1 MKLLIQLNDQN
12 IWTMVIVKKNLMGA
26 TTHNVI
32 YGTFVIDKGANTD
45 IKCQKVIKLLL
56 DLSFYVNVLEI

>member
-1 MKLLIQLNDQN
+1 
-12 IWTMVIVKKNLMGA
+12 MVIVKKTLMGA

-56 DLSFYVNVLEI
+56 NLYFNVNVLEI

>member
-1 MKLLIQLNDQN
+1 MTGIFGQWSLSNNGHCQKH
-12 IWTMVIVKKNLMGA
+12 LMGA

-45 IKCQKVIKLLL
+45 IKCQRLIKLLL

>member
-1 MKLLIQLNDQN
+1 MTRIFGQWSLS
-12 IWTMVIVKKNLMGA
+12 KKTLMGA

-45 IKCQKVIKLLL
+45 IKCQRLIKLLL
-56 DLSFYVNVLEI
+56 DLYFYVNVLEI

>member
-1 MKLLIQLNDQN
+1 
-12 IWTMVIVKKNLMGA
+12 MGA

-32 YGTFVIDKGANTD
+32 YGTFVKVKGANTD

-56 DLSFYVNVLEI
+56 DLYFYVNVLEI

>member
-1 MKLLIQLNDQN
+1 
-12 IWTMVIVKKNLMGA
+12 MVIVKKTLMGA

-56 DLSFYVNVLEI
+56 DLYFYVNVLEI

>member
-1 MKLLIQLNDQN
+1 MARIFGQWSLSNNGHCQN
-12 IWTMVIVKKNLMGA
+12 PLMGA

-32 YGTFVIDKGANTD
+32 YGTFVIEKGANTD

-56 DLSFYVNVLEI
+56 DLYFYVNVLEI

>member
-1 MKLLIQLNDQN
+1 MTRIFGQWSLS
-12 IWTMVIVKKNLMGA
+12 KKNLMGA

-45 IKCQKVIKLLL
+45 IKCQRLIKLLL
-56 DLSFYVNVLEI
+56 DLYFYVNVLEI